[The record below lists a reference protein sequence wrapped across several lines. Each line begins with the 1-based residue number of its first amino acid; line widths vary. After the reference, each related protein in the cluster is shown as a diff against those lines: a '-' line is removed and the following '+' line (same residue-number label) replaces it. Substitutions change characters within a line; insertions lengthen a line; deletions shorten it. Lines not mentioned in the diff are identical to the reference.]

1 MQAAATPNTDNLG
14 PLIWVLCHNEAKREA
29 ELLKAEAFRLL
40 YLKRNPARTAL
51 IDALLS
57 GMGALLKDADKAAHR
72 AHDSGLLPYCWA
84 GTKVLEGGA
93 A

>member
-1 MQAAATPNTDNLG
+1 MSAAINYHKLG
-14 PLIWVLCHNEAKREA
+14 PLIWVLSHNEAKREA

-40 YLKRNPARTAL
+40 HLKRNPARTAL

-72 AHDSGLLPYCWA
+72 AHDSGLMLYCWA